1 MSDHL
6 ASHLLLDQL
15 QAEGTRFI
23 FGSLASAESPV
34 ITATYEMR
42 SDIHFLSALHDE
54 VAGSMA
60 IGYAQASGRPGVMAV
75 LAAPGMASVQTAL
88 YTSLK
93 ARVPLVV
100 LVDQQDSQILSD
112 EPPLAADLLEMA
124 KPLAKWACELKTH
137 AEIPRLLRRAFHEA
151 NSPPKG
157 PVVVSL
163 PHNLLLR
170 PSAGQAIVP
179 PQISPL
185 GSADPAFLKK
195 AAKALVSAQNPC
207 IIFGNE
213 VSQYRARK
221 EAVSLVEV
229 LGCAAFC
236 EPMPTGVNFPNRH
249 PQFCGVLPLDLTQA
263 NQLLSPFDV
272 ILVLGMQTRIPAK
285 VHEPPLIPPNA
296 SVIQI
301 NVEPGLAGKT
311 LPCHLAAVA
320 DIGETLSR
328 IRAEIQMV
336 SNNSWVDVTKRRA
349 HSTIAW
355 VSKRKQELEERL
367 SYPGQNAPISL
378 LWLLRMI
385 DAVRPQKSVIV
396 SDLVNDLC
404 DPVQVLNL
412 ESSSSFFSLNSG
424 VQGFGLGASLGIQWA
439 SPDHQ
444 VIALTSDLSAM
455 VAPQALWTAA
465 HYGLHTKYIV
475 INNLGRSTYN
485 LQLLSTPGSPLR
497 VQLDN
502 PPISFK
508 DLAASMRVPSGQI
521 SLMSELEPALQNMF
535 ETQGPYLLDVL
546 VCDGQMEQQ
555 ALDKQRAATNS

>member
-137 AEIPRLLRRAFHEA
+137 AEIPRLIRRAFHEA

-157 PVVVSL
+157 PVVISL

-336 SNNSWVDVTKRRA
+336 SNNAWVDVTKRRA

-367 SYPGQNAPISL
+367 SYPGQSAPISL

-465 HYGLHTKYIV
+465 HYGLHTKYII

-508 DLAASMRVPSGQI
+508 DLAASMRVPAGQI

>member
-23 FGSLASAESPV
+23 FGSLASGESPV

-54 VAGSMA
+54 IAGSMA
-60 IGYAQASGRPGVMAV
+60 IGYAQASARPGVLAV
-75 LAAPGMASVQTAL
+75 IAAPGLASVQTSL
-88 YTSLK
+88 YTALK

-112 EPPLAADLLEMA
+112 EPPLAADIIEMA
-124 KPLAKWACELKTH
+124 KPHVKWACELKTQG
-137 AEIPRLLRRAFHEA
+137 EIPRLIRRAFHEA
-151 NSPPKG
+151 LSPPKG
-157 PVVVSL
+157 PVVISL
-163 PHNLLLR
+163 PHNLLLK
-170 PSAGQAIVP
+170 PTAGHAIAP

-185 GSADPAFLKK
+185 SSADPAFLKK
-195 AAKALVSAQNPC
+195 AAKALVAAQNPC
-207 IIFGNE
+207 VIFGNE

-229 LGCAAFC
+229 LGCAAFS

-249 PQFCGVLPLDLTQA
+249 PQFCGVLPLDLTAA
-263 NQLLSPFDV
+263 NAILQPFDLV
-272 ILVLGMQTRIPAK
+272 LVLGMQTRIPAK
-285 VHEPPLIPPNA
+285 VHEPPLIPNHA

-328 IRAEIQMV
+328 IRAEIQLV
-336 SNNSWVDVTKRRA
+336 STNAFVGVTRKRA
-349 HSTIAW
+349 HNTIAF
-355 VSKRKQELEERL
+355 VSKRRQELEEQL
-367 SYPGQNAPISL
+367 AYPGTDASISL

-385 DAVRPQKSVIV
+385 DACRPAKSVIV

-424 VQGFGLGASLGIQWA
+424 VQGYGLGASLGIQWA

-444 VIALTSDLSAM
+444 VIALTSDLSAL

-485 LQLLSTPGSPLR
+485 LQLLSSPGSPLR

-502 PPISFK
+502 PPVSFK
-508 DLAASMRVPSGQI
+508 ELASSMRVPAGQI
-521 SLMSELEPALQNMF
+521 STMAELEPALQHMF
-535 ETQGPYLLDVL
+535 ETQGPCLLDVHIS
-546 VCDGQMEQQ
+546 DAPQTPTM
-555 ALDKQRAATNS
+555 LDKQRAATNL

>member
-1 MSDHL
+1 
-6 ASHLLLDQL
+6 
-15 QAEGTRFI
+15 
-23 FGSLASAESPV
+23 
-34 ITATYEMR
+34 MR

-137 AEIPRLLRRAFHEA
+137 AEIPRLIRRAFHEA

-157 PVVVSL
+157 PVVISL

-336 SNNSWVDVTKRRA
+336 SNNAWVDVTKRRA

-367 SYPGQNAPISL
+367 SYPGQSAPISL

-465 HYGLHTKYIV
+465 HYGLHTKYII

-508 DLAASMRVPSGQI
+508 DLAASMRVPAGQI

>member
-23 FGSLASAESPV
+23 FGSLASAESPLV
-34 ITATYEMR
+34 TATYEMR

-60 IGYAQASGRPGVMAV
+60 LGYAQASGRPGVMAV
-75 LAAPGMASVQTAL
+75 LAAPGMASVQTAI

-93 ARVPLVV
+93 ARVPLVI
-100 LVDQQDSQILSD
+100 LADQQDSQILSD
-112 EPPLAADLLEMA
+112 EPPLSADLLEMA

-137 AEIPRLLRRAFHEA
+137 AEIPRLIRRAFHEA

-157 PVVVSL
+157 PVVISL

-170 PSAGQAIVP
+170 PSAGQAIQP

-249 PQFCGVLPLDLTQA
+249 PQFCGVLPIDLTKA

-272 ILVLGMQTRIPAK
+272 VLVLGMQTRIPAK
-285 VHEPPLIPPNA
+285 VHEPPLIPAHA

-336 SNNSWVDVTKRRA
+336 SNNAWVDVTKRRA
-349 HSTIAW
+349 HNTIAW

-424 VQGFGLGASLGIQWA
+424 VQGYGLGASLGIQWA

-475 INNLGRSTYN
+475 INNLGRSSYN

-497 VQLDN
+497 VPLDN
-502 PPISFK
+502 PPVSFK
-508 DLAASMRVPSGQI
+508 DLATSMRVPAGQI
-521 SLMSELEPALQNMF
+521 SMMSELEPALQHMF
-535 ETQGPYLLDVL
+535 ETQGPFLLDVL
-546 VCDGQMEQQ
+546 VSDAPVGQSS
-555 ALDKQRAATNS
+555 LDKREAVSNS

>member
-23 FGSLASAESPV
+23 FGSLASGESPV

-60 IGYAQASGRPGVMAV
+60 IGYAQASARPGVLAV
-75 LAAPGMASVQTAL
+75 IAAPGLAGVQSAL

-93 ARVPLVV
+93 ARIPLVV
-100 LVDQQDSQILSD
+100 LVDQQDTQILSD

-124 KPLAKWACELKTH
+124 KPLVKWACELKTPS
-137 AEIPRLLRRAFHEA
+137 EIPRLIRRAFHEA
-151 NSPPKG
+151 LSPPKG
-157 PVVVSL
+157 PVVISL
-163 PHNLLLR
+163 PHNLLLK
-170 PSAGQAIVP
+170 PSAGHAIMP

-195 AAKALVSAQNPC
+195 ASKALVSAQNPC

-229 LGCAAFC
+229 LGCAAFS

-249 PQFCGVLPLDLTQA
+249 PQFCGVLPLDLTAA
-263 NQLLSPFDV
+263 NQILQPFDV

-285 VHEPPLIPPNA
+285 VHEPPLIPPHA

-320 DIGETLSR
+320 DIGESLSR
-328 IRAEIQMV
+328 IRAEIQMI
-336 SNNSWVDVTKRRA
+336 SNNAWVDVCKRRA
-349 HSTIAW
+349 HSTIAY
-355 VSKRKQELEERL
+355 VSSRRQELEEKL
-367 SYPGQNAPISL
+367 AFPGSNAPISL
-378 LWLLRMI
+378 LWLLRMV
-385 DAVRPQKSVIV
+385 DACRPQKSVIV

-404 DPVQVLNL
+404 DPVHVLNL

-424 VQGFGLGASLGIQWA
+424 VQGYGLGASLGIQWA

-444 VIALTSDLSAM
+444 VIALTSDLSALT
-455 VAPQALWTAA
+455 APQALWTAA

-502 PPISFK
+502 PPVSFREM
-508 DLAASMRVPSGQI
+508 ASSMRVPAAEVSI
-521 SLMSELEPALQNMF
+521 MSELENALQHMF
-535 ETQGPYLLDVL
+535 ETQGPCLLDVHIT
-546 VCDGQMEQQ
+546 DGFNPQPV
-555 ALDKQRAATNS
+555 LDKERAATNS

>member
-23 FGSLASAESPV
+23 FGSLASGESPV

-42 SDIHFLSALHDE
+42 SDIHFLSALHDD

-60 IGYAQASGRPGVMAV
+60 IGYAQASARPGVLAV
-75 LAAPGMASVQTAL
+75 IAAPGLAAVQSSL

-93 ARVPLVV
+93 ARIPLVV

-124 KPLAKWACELKTH
+124 KPLAKWACELKTPG
-137 AEIPRLLRRAFHEA
+137 EIPRLIRRAFHEA
-151 NSPPKG
+151 LSPPKG
-157 PVVVSL
+157 PVVISL
-163 PHNLLLR
+163 PHNLLLK
-170 PSAGQAIVP
+170 PAVGHAIMP

-185 GSADPAFLKK
+185 GSADQAFLKK

-229 LGCAAFC
+229 LGCAAFS

-249 PQFCGVLPLDLTQA
+249 PQFCGVLPLDLTAA
-263 NQLLSPFDV
+263 NQILQPFDV

-285 VHEPPLIPPNA
+285 VHEPPLIPPQA

-301 NVEPGLAGKT
+301 NVESGLAGKT

-320 DIGETLSR
+320 DIGESLAR

-336 SNNSWVDVTKRRA
+336 SNNPLVDVCKRRA
-349 HSTIAW
+349 HNTIAY
-355 VSKRKQELEERL
+355 VSSRRQELEEKL
-367 SYPGQNAPISL
+367 AFPGSNAPISL
-378 LWLLRMI
+378 LWLLRMV

-404 DPVQVLNL
+404 DPVHVLNL

-424 VQGFGLGASLGIQWA
+424 VQGYGMGASLGIQWA

-444 VIALTSDLSAM
+444 VIALTSDLSALT
-455 VAPQALWTAA
+455 APQALWTAA

-502 PPISFK
+502 PPVSFRE
-508 DLAASMRVPSGQI
+508 LASSMRVPAAQVSI
-521 SLMSELEPALQNMF
+521 ISELENALQHMF
-535 ETQGPYLLDVL
+535 ETQGPCLLDVHIS
-546 VCDGQMEQQ
+546 DGFQAQS
-555 ALDKQRAATNS
+555 ALDKQRAATNI